1 MVKNRQNLT
10 NVIKVWPQIIKK
22 KRINEPYLSA
32 ILIFYFEKYYY
43 SQIAKSSEIGMA
55 TKFSLAT
62 ASFCG
67 ISVQTQFL
75 LEQLNL

>member
-1 MVKNRQNLT
+1 MHT
-10 NVIKVWPQIIKK
+10 NEKRTYEICTNKGLGVIWDVI
-22 KRINEPYLSA
+22 
-32 ILIFYFEKYYY
+32 KYYY
-43 SQIAKSSEIGMA
+43 SQIANSSGIGIA